1 MMDDIQK
8 AVELAFEAFHKEF
21 GEDVKLEDGDE
32 VVFIMNN
39 CVLIISLE
47 SGTLQE
53 KFIGGKPLTIDH
65 TLKIYES
72 EDR

>member
-1 MMDDIQK
+1 MDDIQT

-21 GEDVKLEDGDE
+21 GENEKLEDGDE
-32 VVFIMNN
+32 VVFILNN

-47 SGTLQE
+47 DGCLRE
-53 KFIGGKPLTIDH
+53 KFIGGKPLTVNH

-72 EDR
+72 EEE